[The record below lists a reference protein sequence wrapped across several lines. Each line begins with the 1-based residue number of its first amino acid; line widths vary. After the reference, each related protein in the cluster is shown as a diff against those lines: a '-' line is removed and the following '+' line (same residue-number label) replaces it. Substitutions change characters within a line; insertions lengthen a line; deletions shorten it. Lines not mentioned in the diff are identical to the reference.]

1 MIKVFCNNCKNKTNH
16 EVLKEELVVFPE
28 NEDNEF
34 YNYKYQ
40 IIRCNGCESISF
52 RVEEESNTNYNPEND
67 EYYIIENIYPKRTD
81 KVISVKSFFEAPSKV
96 RNIYKEVI
104 ASFYDN
110 NFILCAAGVRAIM
123 DGICSDKGILN
134 GMVERVNK
142 GTKTLIKK
150 NTLEGK
156 IQGLLDAG
164 FISKQN
170 VKSLHELRFFGN
182 DAIHELS
189 IPSQFELEAAISV
202 IENIIE
208 NIYEIEEKTNV
219 IKGKRI
225 KRTKVKG
232 KP

>member
-16 EVLKEELVVFPE
+16 EVLKEELVNYPL
-28 NEDNEF
+28 NDDGEF
-34 YNYKYQ
+34 FNYKYQ
-40 IIRCNGCESISF
+40 IIRCNGCETISF
-52 RVEEESNTNYNPEND
+52 RVEEESNTNYDPEYD
-67 EYYIIENIYPKRTD
+67 QYYITENIYPKRTD
-81 KVISVKSFFEAPSKV
+81 KLVSMKSFYEAPSKV

-104 ASFYDN
+104 ATYYDN

-123 DGICSDKGILN
+123 DGICSDKKILN
-134 GMVERVNK
+134 GMVEREIR
-142 GTKTLIKK
+142 GTKKTKK
-150 NTLEGK
+150 SNALEGK

-182 DAIHELS
+182 EAIHDLS
-189 IPSQFELEAAISV
+189 LPSQTELEAAISV

-225 KRTKVKG
+225 KRAIIKG
-232 KP
+232 KS